1 MDNAESLIT
10 TWAENIAYSELE
22 QVDGIVAMIQTTL
35 NVLGELPVCNCALSI
50 SCPYQG
56 SLLTAVSF
64 YFRLQPVL
72 QPDYSRRYVRIGG
85 D

>member
-35 NVLGELPVCNCALSI
+35 NVLGELPICNYAI
-50 SCPYQG
+50 
-56 SLLTAVSF
+56 
-64 YFRLQPVL
+64 VL
-72 QPDYSRRYVRIGG
+72 
-85 D
+85 